1 MGYDWSMSKPN
12 PRHLLA
18 SAALALLAA
27 LNAPVPAPAQTA
39 VVPPMTGPQIIQM
52 LDQTIDWYR
61 TLGIQQQAST
71 LPSDLLILY
80 DNRQTANQVIGLAFE
95 QPAPKDAGAAA
106 SSQTLSQLQDKF
118 AAQATMVQTEPETDQ
133 AQLAKARCHQEPIP
147 QCS

>member
-1 MGYDWSMSKPN
+1 
-12 PRHLLA
+12 
-18 SAALALLAA
+18 
-27 LNAPVPAPAQTA
+27 
-39 VVPPMTGPQIIQM
+39 MTGPQIIQM

-95 QPAPKDAGAAA
+95 IARANAEILAKQPAPKDAGASA

-118 AAQATMVQTEPETDQ
+118 AAQAAMVQTELETDQ